1 MKKIIN
7 IKRDPI
13 IVDTDTCDIKA
24 IPRQC
29 RGIDEVYIVPEDS
42 TVVWEDPLSNEN
54 PTKIDVKKDDILVT
68 FYEQRLG
75 KSFVVIHSDEWLNML
90 NNYNNRIQEE
100 KEKHAL
106 KNSCSE
112 NCDCVGDAC
121 RGI

>member
-24 IPRQC
+24 IPRHC

-100 KEKHAL
+100 KEKYAL
-106 KNSCSE
+106 KNSCDE
-112 NCDCVGDAC
+112 DCESIGVC
-121 RGI
+121 R